1 MMAVFQ
7 KLQGF
12 KMSLFLTSNIL
23 SAPHGFF
30 SRKGGYSKGVYS
42 SLNCALGSDDNIDHA
57 LKNRSLALSEI
68 SKKSDL
74 VGLYQIHSNIVH
86 VIDYAGERPQG
97 DAMVS
102 NVEGIAL
109 SILTAD
115 CAPVLF
121 HDAKNKI
128 IGAAHAGWQ
137 GAYGGI
143 IENTIHKMCDIGAEK
158 ENIHAAI
165 GPCISQES
173 YEVGAEFF
181 DRIAQPIFF
190 KPSDR
195 EDHHYFDLPAYIYER
210 LRLCYIGKISSLKND
225 TYAKS
230 DLFFSYRF
238 NTHHKKNDY
247 GRQISIIALP

>member
-1 MMAVFQ
+1 
-7 KLQGF
+7 
-12 KMSLFLTSNIL
+12 MSLFLTSNIL

-30 SRKGGYSKGVYS
+30 TRKGGHSKGVYS
-42 SLNCALGSDDNIDHA
+42 SLNCALGSDDNIDDA
-57 LKNRSLALSEI
+57 LKNRSLALSGI
-68 SKKSDL
+68 SKESQL

-86 VIDYAGERPQG
+86 VIDNAEERLRG

-102 NVEGIAL
+102 NTEGIAL

-128 IGAAHAGWQ
+128 IGAAHAGWK

-143 IENTIHKMCDIGAEK
+143 IENTIRKMCDIGAEK
-158 ENIHAAI
+158 ENIHAVI

-181 DRIAQPIFF
+181 DRIAQPSFF
-190 KPSDR
+190 KPSER
-195 EDHHYFDLPAYIYER
+195 KDHHYFDLPAYIYEK
-210 LRLCYIGKISSLKND
+210 LCLCHIGEISSLQND
-225 TYAKS
+225 TYAQS
-230 DLFFSYRF
+230 ELFFSYRF
-238 NTHHKKNDY
+238 NSHHKKNDY